1 MAAGLFLQ
9 GEDQPWIIWSWVFS
23 HLQLFIDATNQH
35 LQLTLIAVGVGLAIS
50 LPVGV
55 AAHRWARLRNPVL
68 TVFGIV
74 YTVPSLALFSILVP
88 ITGLT
93 VLTAEVGLVSY
104 TVLILVRNIMV
115 GLEAVPADVID
126 AANGMGFRPTARL
139 LRVELPL
146 ALPAIFAGVRIATV
160 TTIGLISIT
169 AVIGQAS
176 LGQLIYQG
184 LINDFRTP
192 LLMGTLLSVL
202 LALVADLFL
211 AGVQRLAVP
220 WART

>member
-23 HLQLFIDATNQH
+23 HVQLFIDATNQH

-55 AAHRWARLRNPVL
+55 AAHRWTRLRNPVL

-115 GLEAVPADVID
+115 GLEAVPPDVID
-126 AANGMGFRPTARL
+126 AADGMGFRPTARL